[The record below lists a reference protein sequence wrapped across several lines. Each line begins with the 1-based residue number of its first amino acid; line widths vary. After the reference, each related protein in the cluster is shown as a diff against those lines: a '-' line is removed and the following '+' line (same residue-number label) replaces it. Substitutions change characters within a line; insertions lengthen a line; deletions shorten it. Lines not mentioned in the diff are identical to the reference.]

1 MSVTGTFL
9 FTDIEGSTRS
19 QQQDPMAWASNH
31 ALHDRIVEEKV
42 RENNGDPFKHT
53 GDGYQAA
60 FVTAPEALKAALQIE
75 RTLGSTGWQGRFPIR
90 VRAALHTGEAERNQ
104 AGYLGDDLHR
114 AARLMDA
121 GHGGQVLLSL
131 VTSEL
136 VREALRRDPEL
147 AGVELRELGV
157 YELRDLERPERI
169 FQPVAPGLQ
178 SSFPALRCEKAF
190 FTNLP
195 ADLGLFIGR
204 DEELKRLREEL
215 SGTRLLT
222 ITGAGGVGKT
232 RMALSLAREVSTDF
246 KDGVVL
252 VELGSLSDPDL
263 LEQTVAS
270 VFSVGEGPGAEA
282 GAPSSLRE
290 SIIFYL
296 QKKEVLL
303 ILDNCEHLLDA
314 CTDFVTALL
323 NRSTALKII
332 ATSRERLD
340 IDGEVVYNLPMLAV
354 PAALEKIKLEDL
366 HSYASMELFVAEATN
381 AQAAFKVTERNV
393 SKIAEICK
401 RLDGNALAIKLA
413 ASLSPT
419 LSVDEMLERLR
430 ERFEMLVQGRRQ
442 TEPRHR
448 TLKAVMDWSYEL
460 LSPDEATVF
469 RRLAVFAG
477 AWSLKAAESVCVDD
491 NIGQSRL
498 VTILNNLVRKN
509 LVAKVAG
516 DDVTG
521 DTESRFSMLETIHEY
536 AAMKLRE
543 TDELERLQQ
552 EHAQYFLAF
561 VRHETTRIWG
571 AEPQVG
577 LSRLER
583 DYDDLVRALEWG
595 RKSQAGQESGL
606 GLQLAAELGLFW
618 ERRGFL
624 TEGRERLALA
634 LRAKRR
640 PDQDKCRMDAL
651 EAAARL
657 AFLQNDYAEAIALY
671 DKSLKIR
678 RQLASATDD
687 TRLKHGVVGVLNRSG
702 VAALRSGD
710 YAGAEARLLEAMDLA
725 GETNHTRGIVGA
737 LNHLAEL
744 AWRQGDYEGANK
756 RYEECLAYARLQ
768 KGKLR
773 ELFMLDALIGQGHLQ
788 MMQGKYDK
796 AKASFTATLDIY
808 KKQANKTNLAYSY
821 SDLSEIAFRMGDY
834 ETAWKYAEESLM
846 LRQEARNEWG
856 IANSMQKLGQA
867 KHKLGVYAEALQH
880 ARESLSIFERLQYKK
895 GIAECLLRIAE
906 IKLDMSEPG
915 DSETAAKLF
924 GAAEA
929 LLDSLGPQL
938 ASDQRNYYES
948 AILAPARN
956 QLDSRL
962 WARGQDIG
970 LETAILLAQE
980 DARREMRNEK

>member
-1 MSVTGTFL
+1 MSVTRTFL
-9 FTDIEGSTRS
+9 FTDVEGSTRS
-19 QQQDPMAWASNH
+19 QQQDAVAWVSNH

-42 RENNGDPFKHT
+42 RANNGDPFKNT

-60 FVTAPEALKAALQIE
+60 FVTAPEALKAVLDMQRA
-75 RTLGSTGWQGRFPIR
+75 LGSTDWQGSFPIR
-90 VRAALHTGEAERNQ
+90 VRTALHTGEAEHSQ
-104 AGYLGDDLHR
+104 SDYLGDDLHR

-136 VREALRRDPEL
+136 VREAMRRDPGL

-157 YELRDLERPERI
+157 YALRDLERPERI
-169 FQPVAPGLQ
+169 FQVVAPGLQ
-178 SSFPALRCEKAF
+178 TNFPTLRCEKAF

-195 ADLGLFIGR
+195 TDLGLFIGR
-204 DEELKRLREEL
+204 DEELKRLRDEL
-215 SGTRLLT
+215 SRTRLLT

-232 RMALSLAREVSTDF
+232 RMALSLAREVSPDF
-246 KDGVVL
+246 KDGVARI
-252 VELGSLSDPDL
+252 ELGPLSDPDL

-270 VFSVGEGPGAEA
+270 VFSVGEGGNGESGAT
-282 GAPSSLRE
+282 SSLRD
-290 SIIFYL
+290 SIIYYL

-314 CTDFVTALL
+314 CAGFVTALL
-323 NRSTALKII
+323 NKSSALKII
-332 ATSRERLD
+332 ATSRERFD
-340 IDGEVVYNLPMLAV
+340 IDGEVVCNLPMLPV
-354 PAALEKIKLEDL
+354 PAAPEKVGLDDL
-366 HSYASMELFVAEATN
+366 HSYAAMELFVAEATN
-381 AQAAFKVTERNV
+381 AEATFRVTERNV

-401 RLDGNALAIKLA
+401 HLDGNALAIKLA

-469 RRLAVFAG
+469 RRLAVFAA
-477 AWSLKAAESVCVDD
+477 AWSLKGAEGVCVDEG
-491 NIGQSRL
+491 IGQSRL

-509 LVAKVAG
+509 LVSKLTADEA
-516 DDVTG
+516 TG
-521 DTESRFSMLETIHEY
+521 DAESRFTMLETIREY
-536 AAMKLRE
+536 AVIRLRE
-543 TDELERLQQ
+543 TSEVERLQY
-552 EHAQYFLAF
+552 EHAKYFVTFA
-561 VRHETTRIWG
+561 RHETTRIWG
-571 AEPQVG
+571 AEPQLG

-583 DYDDLVRALEWG
+583 DYEEMVSALEWA
-595 RKSQAGQESGL
+595 RKTQAGQELGF

-618 ERRGFL
+618 ERRGYL
-624 TEGRERLALA
+624 TEGRERLAQA
-634 LRAKRR
+634 LRSKKR

-651 EAAARL
+651 DAAARL

-678 RQLASATDD
+678 RQFASATDD
-687 TRLKHGVVGVLNRSG
+687 TRLKHGVVGVLNCSG

-710 YAGAEARLLEAMDLA
+710 YAGAKARLLEAMDLA
-725 GETNHTRGIVGA
+725 TESNHTRGLAGA

-756 RYEECLAYARLQ
+756 RYEECLAYARQQ
-768 KGKLR
+768 KGKLK
-773 ELFMLDALIGQGHLQ
+773 ELFTLDALIGQGHLQ
-788 MMQGKYDK
+788 MMQEKYDE
-796 AKASFTATLDIY
+796 AAASFAATLDIY
-808 KKQANKTNLAYSY
+808 KRQGNKTNLAYAY
-821 SDLSEIAFRMGDY
+821 SDLSEIAFRKGDH

-856 IANSMQKLGQA
+856 IASSMQKLGQA

-880 ARESLSIFERLQYKK
+880 SRESLAIFERLQYKK

-906 IKLDMSEPG
+906 IKFDTG
-915 DSETAAKLF
+915 DKETAAKLF
-924 GAAEA
+924 GAAES
-929 LLDSLGPQL
+929 LLDSLGAQL
-938 ASDQRNYYES
+938 AADQRNYYES
-948 AILAPARN
+948 AILAPARDHLN
-956 QLDSRL
+956 RQV
-962 WARGQDIG
+962 WAIGQNTG

-980 DARREMRNEK
+980 DQNP